1 METKELIQALREDA
15 EWAHANEWETPIT
28 LGDHL
33 DAAADA
39 LAAYEDLGPVEEIA
53 ALKERTHADVA
64 PVVHGEW
71 VLVGTNEHD
80 YETSVE
86 EKCSLCGRYVYR
98 YDTEP
103 QDNYCPNCG
112 AKMDGGEKHE

>member
-1 METKELIQALREDA
+1 MRLID
-15 EWAHANEWETPIT
+15 
-28 LGDHL
+28 
-33 DAAADA
+33 ADA
-39 LAAYEDLGPVEEIA
+39 LLKHEI
-53 ALKERTHADVA
+53 EADRMGAMLVVGKGYILSA
-64 PVVHGEW
+64 PEVDAVPVVRGKW

-86 EKCSLCGRYVYR
+86 EKCSLCGRCVYR

-112 AKMDGGEKHE
+112 ADNRGSEVT

>member
-1 METKELIQALREDA
+1 MRLID
-15 EWAHANEWETPIT
+15 
-28 LGDHL
+28 
-33 DAAADA
+33 ADA
-39 LAAYEDLGPVEEIA
+39 LIQKRNHAKAYAPDMYVIGQGYVMDAPTISAV
-53 ALKERTHADVA
+53 
-64 PVVHGEW
+64 PVVRGEW

-112 AKMDGGEKHE
+112 AKMDDEHRESEDE